1 MVGLIVLM
9 EEVNRVWSLW
19 NVWIDSQAQVRV
31 LYKFITHNRSRERR
45 VVVWGWV
52 LAIWVWEQVI
62 GGCRGGLVVCMLLF
76 LLLSRGGLPILECR
90 DCLLCFLV
98 VRMGVRILWTRPSM
112 VAFLYLWSL
121 CLLYN
126 KHSLLVLFLL
136 YLLFINA
143 TH

>member
-31 LYKFITHNRSRERR
+31 LYKFITHNRWRERR

-76 LLLSRGGLPILECR
+76 LLSRGGLPILECR

-98 VRMGVRILWTRPSM
+98 VAMGVRILWTRPSIT
-112 VAFLYLWSL
+112 
-121 CLLYN
+121 LLYN

>member
-76 LLLSRGGLPILECR
+76 LLSRGGLPILECR

-98 VRMGVRILWTRPSM
+98 VAMGVRILWTRPSIT
-112 VAFLYLWSL
+112 
-121 CLLYN
+121 LLYN

>member
-31 LYKFITHNRSRERR
+31 LYKFITHNRWRERR

-98 VRMGVRILWTRPSM
+98 VAMGVRILWTRPSIT
-112 VAFLYLWSL
+112 
-121 CLLYN
+121 LLYN

>member
-1 MVGLIVLM
+1 MVGLIALM

-98 VRMGVRILWTRPSM
+98 VAMGVRILWTRPSIT
-112 VAFLYLWSL
+112 
-121 CLLYN
+121 LLYN